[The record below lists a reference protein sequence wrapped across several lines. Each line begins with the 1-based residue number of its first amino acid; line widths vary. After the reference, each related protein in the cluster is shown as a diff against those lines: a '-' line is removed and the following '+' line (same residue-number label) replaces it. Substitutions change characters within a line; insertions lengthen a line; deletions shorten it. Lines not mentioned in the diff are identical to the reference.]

1 MAWAG
6 SQQNPIL
13 TLNLVLICCETWGK
27 RCPLPESLRSKDLPA
42 LTAYGSSPKL
52 CEQARCTLVP
62 RYLLED
68 DLQKNSSA
76 HFLST
81 QQASGVE
88 SPWPNAVCVCRSFR
102 LILIFNQT

>member
-52 CEQARCTLVP
+52 CEQARCMLVP

-68 DLQKNSSA
+68 DLQKNSDRQLTAFPPSRLQG
-76 HFLST
+76 LSLLG
-81 QQASGVE
+81 QML
-88 SPWPNAVCVCRSFR
+88 CVCAGVSD
-102 LILIFNQT
+102 